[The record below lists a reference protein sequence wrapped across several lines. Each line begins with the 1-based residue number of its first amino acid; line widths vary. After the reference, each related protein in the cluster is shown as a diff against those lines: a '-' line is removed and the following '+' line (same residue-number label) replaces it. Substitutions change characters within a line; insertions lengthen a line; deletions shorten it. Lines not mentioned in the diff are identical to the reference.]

1 MSEVWEG
8 GNEDG
13 SQVPSIQE
21 SNSVSEGIVDFRTIY
36 LKVLKVRPC
45 VVIVVVIYT
54 YLYANGVFA
63 PTSKVHFRTLH
74 TRSFLLI

>member
-1 MSEVWEG
+1 MPEVWEG

-13 SQVPSIQE
+13 SQVSSIQE

-36 LKVLKVRPC
+36 LKVLKVRPY

-54 YLYANGVFA
+54 YLYAN
-63 PTSKVHFRTLH
+63 TSFMEV
-74 TRSFLLI
+74 SS

>member
-1 MSEVWEG
+1 MPEVWEG

-13 SQVPSIQE
+13 SQVSSIQE

-36 LKVLKVRPC
+36 LKVLKVCPY

-54 YLYANGVFA
+54 YLYAN
-63 PTSKVHFRTLH
+63 TSFMEV
-74 TRSFLLI
+74 SS